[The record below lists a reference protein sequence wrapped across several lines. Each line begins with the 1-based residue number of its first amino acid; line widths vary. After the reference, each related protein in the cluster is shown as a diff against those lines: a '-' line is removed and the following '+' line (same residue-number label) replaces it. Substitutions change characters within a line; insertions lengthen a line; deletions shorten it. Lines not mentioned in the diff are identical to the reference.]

1 MAVERREKL
10 GITRKGAICP
20 LAVHEKPDAAGHG
33 LRIGPLL
40 VRVACSQKRQQAEP
54 CHAVVALGP
63 HTMAMMPRHRS
74 LLTTSVAGGIPS
86 SIG

>member
-10 GITRKGAICP
+10 GITREGTICP
-20 LAVHEKPDAAGHG
+20 LAVHEKPDTAGHG
-33 LRIGPLL
+33 FRIRPLPM
-40 VRVACSQKRQQAEP
+40 RVACSQKRQQAEP

-63 HTMAMMPRHRS
+63 DAMAMMPRHRPF
-74 LLTTSVAGGIPS
+74 LTTSVAGGIPS